1 MPRRVTLDDL
11 AEQLKLSKFSVSR
24 ALSGKPGVS
33 ERTRERVQ
41 LAAREAGYN
50 HTSTAAA
57 AERVI
62 HLVIPRA
69 DAIHSSFWIEV
80 ISGAEN
86 EARNLGFRLTVNVIG
101 AERGVDILDGEV
113 SGLIL
118 AGRRSRGV
126 IEPFLELPIP
136 KVLIGHPRPM
146 EMLDSVQTANFD
158 AGYAVGSLLGG
169 LGHRRIAFF
178 TDAPEDE
185 GRNLRLAGLT
195 EAMRFHEGA
204 AVVPFHFDGDADARS
219 IALAALNSPQQPTA
233 FSAATDFV
241 AITLAWGLLELG
253 LRVPQHVSVIG
264 SNDSHT
270 ASQLGLKLTTV
281 RQPMHEIGAAAVEML
296 HWRMDKAVA
305 NARPRRT
312 LLTPEMIERST
323 HGPVNE
329 AGLREALLAIAS
341 VGQAPAPSPVL
352 PT

>member
-1 MPRRVTLDDL
+1 MSRKITLEDLSRRLD
-11 AEQLKLSKFSVSR
+11 LSKFSVSR

-33 ERTRERVQ
+33 DKTRETV
-41 LAAREAGYN
+41 LKVARDLGYN
-50 HTSTAAA
+50 HAATSAPG
-57 AERVI
+57 EDKIV

-69 DAIHSSFWIEV
+69 DAIMSSFWIEV
-80 ISGAEN
+80 ISGAEA
-86 EARNLGFRLTVNVIG
+86 EARVLGYRLTVDVL
-101 AERGVDILDGEV
+101 AEPRPDALEGKV

-126 IEPFLELPIP
+126 IEPFLKLPIP

-146 EMLDSVQTANFD
+146 ELVDSVQTANFD
-158 AGYAVGSLLGG
+158 AGYAVGKMLGS

-195 EAMRFHEGA
+195 EAMREYEGSVLA
-204 AVVPFHFDGDADARS
+204 PFQFDTTTDAKTL
-219 IALAALNSPQQPTA
+219 ALAALNSPQRPTA

-241 AITLAWGLLELG
+241 AISLAWGLLELG
-253 LRVPQHVSVIG
+253 LKVPQQISVIG

-281 RQPMHEIGAAAVEML
+281 RQPMQEIGAAAMQML
-296 HWRMDKAVA
+296 HWRLEKATP

-312 LLTPEMIERST
+312 LLTPEFIERAT
-323 HGPVNE
+323 HGPCNE
-329 AGLREALLAIAS
+329 RDLERALAALAK
-341 VGQAPAPSPVL
+341 APARKVSAAV
-352 PT
+352 